1 MWWVFLS
8 RGLFLFLRAKNKK
21 VPKKSETPK
30 RHETWVQKNLCKK
43 SQKCC
48 MGINIFSCVRRFY
61 VNAIQTTSIDIQN
74 FLFYLPDIFISAI
87 SCCCHISFLLFLV
100 LPAPLPTEGFTAS
113 FVQTSQRF
121 RTCQNQEGAA
131 YNKKETELPLILN
144 SKCVLSINFRPFAN
158 PPLESLLGKAIFEW
172 WAHSPSLFK
181 YVEDCSKLNRNT
193 FLTGIWLSAC
203 EDLIYCGLIR
213 FAILVYFKWLIIWFL
228 N

>member
-1 MWWVFLS
+1 MFVS

-30 RHETWVQKNLCKK
+30 RHETWVQKNICKK

-131 YNKKETELPLILN
+131 YNKKETELPLIPN
-144 SKCVLSINFRPFAN
+144 A
-158 PPLESLLGKAIFEW
+158 
-172 WAHSPSLFK
+172 
-181 YVEDCSKLNRNT
+181 CSR
-193 FLTGIWLSAC
+193 
-203 EDLIYCGLIR
+203 
-213 FAILVYFKWLIIWFL
+213 
-228 N
+228 